1 MNLNGKYAHLIPFLH
16 FNSMSTCWNPKKNEP
31 CQNLTSQNSGDFRNL
46 PQDSPCFASSLVG
59 SSDGVPQWMRRR
71 PCKRST
77 QPFSKTSTASMAPI
91 GFAESDDFFHQP
103 LWMGVLPT
111 FCWLQHLVETPFIL
125 LWHAILFMSE
135 IVMVFLYPVVAFEPQ
150 LSWLRGAAG
159 A

>member
-1 MNLNGKYAHLIPFLH
+1 MENMPIWSH
-16 FNSMSTCWNPKKNEP
+16 FYISIQCQHAGIPKKTNHAK
-31 CQNLTSQNSGDFRNL
+31 TSPPKIRETFEIF

-150 LSWLRGAAG
+150 LSWLGGAAG